1 VTRFVLAYRTEYDG
15 LWTESI
21 SAESDLHWVITEG
34 KKMAEFWTGRQYAV
48 FVEHPPASWQ
58 SGAMRSCFGLSD
70 AQLYEHK
77 YGQPMP
83 LDDAAGMLISVLDR
97 SALTE

>member
-1 VTRFVLAYRTEYDG
+1 MTRFVLAYRTEYDG

-21 SAESDLHWVITEG
+21 NADNLHWIITEG
-34 KKMAEFWTGRQYAV
+34 KKMAELWTGRQYAV

-58 SGAMRSCFGLSD
+58 SGAVRARFGLSD
-70 AQLYEHK
+70 AQLYERK

-83 LDDAAGMLISVLDR
+83 LDNAAGTLVSVLDR
-97 SALTE
+97 SALVE